1 MKTLSPE
8 EIQFRKIRSQEM
20 FENSR
25 KENSDLNGMSE
36 EILAE
41 LINSEISDYR
51 QEKYVEG
58 LQKEVVS
65 LKNRLFEIKTILETI
80 IKERL

>member
-1 MKTLSPE
+1 MKPLSSE

-20 FENSR
+20 FENS
-25 KENSDLNGMSE
+25 KKVNSDLNGMSE

-58 LQKEVVS
+58 LQKEVAS